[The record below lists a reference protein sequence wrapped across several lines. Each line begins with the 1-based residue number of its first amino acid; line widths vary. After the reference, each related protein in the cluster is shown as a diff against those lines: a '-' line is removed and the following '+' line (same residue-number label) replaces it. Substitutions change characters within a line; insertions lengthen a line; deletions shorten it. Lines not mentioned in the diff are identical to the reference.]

1 MSKFQVFLIVLYLF
15 FFGGVGG
22 WVLELLFRRFFSGA
36 NPERKWLNPGFLFGP
51 CLPLYGF
58 GTVLLFIL
66 SELDHTLFGSFS
78 GTFWYYP
85 VMFVVMALA
94 MTLLEYIVGLV
105 SFKGFHLRLWD
116 YSKLWGNIQGI
127 ICPLFT
133 FFWGVLSLGY
143 YFMLYPRLRKLVEW
157 FVAHPLASFMVGVCF
172 GIFLIDLCFSVHLGA
187 VVQKKAAQIDKTV
200 YDAIDVQKLWHK
212 MQSRGGFFRFVSTFP
227 AAAFYHDV
235 KKLKK
240 GLHFPFGIWYTGICK
255 KLRLSGKEGGSLCF
269 QSGNILFMAL
279 RACAGSRKPGS

>member
-1 MSKFQVFLIVLYLF
+1 MSRFQVFLIVLYLF

-22 WVLELLFRRFFSGA
+22 WVLELFFRRFFSGA

-127 ICPLFT
+127 I
-133 FFWGVLSLGY
+133 
-143 YFMLYPRLRKLVEW
+143 
-157 FVAHPLASFMVGVCF
+157 
-172 GIFLIDLCFSVHLGA
+172 
-187 VVQKKAAQIDKTV
+187 
-200 YDAIDVQKLWHK
+200 
-212 MQSRGGFFRFVSTFP
+212 
-227 AAAFYHDV
+227 
-235 KKLKK
+235 
-240 GLHFPFGIWYTGICK
+240 
-255 KLRLSGKEGGSLCF
+255 
-269 QSGNILFMAL
+269 
-279 RACAGSRKPGS
+279 

>member
-1 MSKFQVFLIVLYLF
+1 MSKFQIFLIVLYLF
-15 FFGGVGG
+15 FFGAVGG

-66 SELDHTLFGSFS
+66 SELDHQLFGSFS

-94 MTLLEYIVGLV
+94 MTLLEYIVGVV

-133 FFWGVLSLGY
+133 FFWGVLSALY
-143 YFMLYPRLRKLVEW
+143 YFLLYPPLRRLVVW
-157 FVAHPLASFMVGVCF
+157 FVAHPLFSFIVGVCF
-172 GIFLIDLCFSVHLGA
+172 GIFLIDFAVSLHLGTALRKRA
-187 VVQKKAAQIDKTV
+187 VEFDKSVESIDLQAIQRRLQK
-200 YDAIDVQKLWHK
+200 
-212 MQSRGGFFRFVSTFP
+212 RGGFFRFTSIKPLTERID
-227 AAAFYHDV
+227 AFDEF
-235 KKLKK
+235 
-240 GLHFPFGIWYTGICK
+240 LH
-255 KLRLSGKEGGSLCF
+255 
-269 QSGNILFMAL
+269 
-279 RACAGSRKPGS
+279 RKPGKNATAAK

>member
-1 MSKFQVFLIVLYLF
+1 MSKFQIFLIVLYLF
-15 FFGGVGG
+15 FFGAVGG

-66 SELDHTLFGSFS
+66 SELDHQLFGSFS

-94 MTLLEYIVGLV
+94 MTLLEYIVGVV

-127 ICPLFT
+127 ICPQFT
-133 FFWGVLSLGY
+133 LIWGSCGALY
-143 YFMLYPRLRKLVEW
+143 YFFIDPYIQRALDW
-157 FVAHPLASFMVGVCF
+157 FGNNLAFSFVIGFFFGVF
-172 GIFLIDLCFSVHLGA
+172 V
-187 VVQKKAAQIDKTV
+187 
-200 YDAIDVQKLWHK
+200 IDVVYSSHLL
-212 MQSRGGFFRFVSTFP
+212 
-227 AAAFYHDV
+227 A
-235 KKLKK
+235 KLKEYADENDVVVK
-240 GLHFPFGIWYTGICK
+240 WEHLKAEIRSAQDRAAKRAYFVFAFRSDRALLEH
-255 KLRLSGKEGGSLCF
+255 LKEAHA
-269 QSGNILFMAL
+269 AL
-279 RACAGSRKPGS
+279 EEIRHRVKNH

>member
-1 MSKFQVFLIVLYLF
+1 MSKFQIFLIVLYLF
-15 FFGGVGG
+15 FFGAVGG

-66 SELDHTLFGSFS
+66 SELDHQLFGSFS

-94 MTLLEYIVGLV
+94 MTLLEYIVGVV

-116 YSKLWGNIQGI
+116 YSKLWGNVQGI

-133 FFWGVLSLGY
+133 FFWGVLS
-143 YFMLYPRLRKLVEW
+143 
-157 FVAHPLASFMVGVCF
+157 LASFMVGVCF
-172 GIFLIDLCFSVHLGA
+172 GIFLIDLCFSIHLGA
-187 VVQKKAAQIDKTV
+187 VVQKKAAEIDKNV

-212 MQSRGGFFRFVSTFP
+212 MQSRGGFFRLVSIRPLTERID
-227 AAAFYHDV
+227 AFDEF
-235 KKLKK
+235 
-240 GLHFPFGIWYTGICK
+240 LH
-255 KLRLSGKEGGSLCF
+255 R
-269 QSGNILFMAL
+269 
-279 RACAGSRKPGS
+279 RPGSMEKEK

>member
-1 MSKFQVFLIVLYLF
+1 MSRFQVFLIVLYLF

-22 WVLELLFRRFFSGA
+22 WVLELFFRRFFSGA

-143 YFMLYPRLRKLVEW
+143 YFLLYPRLRKLVEW

-172 GIFLIDLCFSVHLGA
+172 GIFLIDRASLSIWVRSCRKRL
-187 VVQKKAAQIDKTV
+187 
-200 YDAIDVQKLWHK
+200 
-212 MQSRGGFFRFVSTFP
+212 RRSTRASMTP
-227 AAAFYHDV
+227 STCRSCGIRCNRAAASSV
-235 KKLKK
+235 SC
-240 GLHFPFGIWYTGICK
+240 P
-255 KLRLSGKEGGSLCF
+255 S
-269 QSGNILFMAL
+269 N
-279 RACAGSRKPGS
+279 P

>member
-1 MSKFQVFLIVLYLF
+1 MSKFQIFLIVLYLF
-15 FFGGVGG
+15 FFGAGGG

-66 SELDHTLFGSFS
+66 SELDHQLFGSFS

-94 MTLLEYIVGLV
+94 MTLLEYIAGITCLKVM
-105 SFKGFHLRLWD
+105 HLRLWD

-133 FFWGVLSLGY
+133 FFWGVLSALY
-143 YFMLYPRLRKLVEW
+143 YFLLYPRLLHLVEW
-157 FVAHPLASFMVGVCF
+157 FTLHPLFSFIVGICF
-172 GIFLIDLCFSVHLGA
+172 GVFVIDCAFSLHLGTQIRRRA
-187 VVQKKAAQIDKTV
+187 GEIDKTRYESV
-200 YDAIDVQKLWHK
+200 DLQKFQLK
-212 MQSRGGFFRFVSTFP
+212 MQSRAGFFRLAAPKPLSERIETFNEFLHRRPGTP
-227 AAAFYHDV
+227 ADEKKPEKQRK
-235 KKLKK
+235 KKL
-240 GLHFPFGIWYTGICK
+240 
-255 KLRLSGKEGGSLCF
+255 
-269 QSGNILFMAL
+269 
-279 RACAGSRKPGS
+279 

>member
-1 MSKFQVFLIVLYLF
+1 MSKFQIFLIVLYLF
-15 FFGGVGG
+15 FFGAVGG

-66 SELDHTLFGSFS
+66 SELDHQLFGSFS

-94 MTLLEYIVGLV
+94 MTLLEYIVGVV

-133 FFWGVLSLGY
+133 FF
-143 YFMLYPRLRKLVEW
+143 
-157 FVAHPLASFMVGVCF
+157 
-172 GIFLIDLCFSVHLGA
+172 
-187 VVQKKAAQIDKTV
+187 
-200 YDAIDVQKLWHK
+200 
-212 MQSRGGFFRFVSTFP
+212 
-227 AAAFYHDV
+227 
-235 KKLKK
+235 
-240 GLHFPFGIWYTGICK
+240 
-255 KLRLSGKEGGSLCF
+255 
-269 QSGNILFMAL
+269 
-279 RACAGSRKPGS
+279 

>member
-1 MSKFQVFLIVLYLF
+1 MSKFQIFLIVLYLF
-15 FFGGVGG
+15 FFGAVGG

-66 SELDHTLFGSFS
+66 SELDHQLFGSFS

-94 MTLLEYIVGLV
+94 MTLLEYIVGVV

-133 FFWGVLSLGY
+133 FFWGVLSL
-143 YFMLYPRLRKLVEW
+143 
-157 FVAHPLASFMVGVCF
+157 ASFMVGMCF
-172 GIFLIDLCFSVHLGA
+172 GIFLIDLCFSIHLGA
-187 VVQKKAAQIDKTV
+187 VVQKKAAEIDKNV

-212 MQSRGGFFRFVSTFP
+212 MQSRGGFFRLVSIRPLTERID
-227 AAAFYHDV
+227 AFDEF
-235 KKLKK
+235 
-240 GLHFPFGIWYTGICK
+240 LHRRPG
-255 KLRLSGKEGGSLCF
+255 SMGKE
-269 QSGNILFMAL
+269 
-279 RACAGSRKPGS
+279 K

>member
-1 MSKFQVFLIVLYLF
+1 MSKFQIFLIVLYLF
-15 FFGGVGG
+15 FFGAVGG

-66 SELDHTLFGSFS
+66 SELDHQLFGSFS

-94 MTLLEYIVGLV
+94 MTLLEYIVGVV

-133 FFWGVLSLGY
+133 FFWGVIGAAY
-143 YFMLYPRLRKLVEW
+143 YIFIHPMLINLVNWMNLNEIY
-157 FVAHPLASFMVGVCF
+157 SFFIGIYF
-172 GIFLIDLCFSVHLGA
+172 GIFI
-187 VVQKKAAQIDKTV
+187 
-200 YDAIDVQKLWHK
+200 IDVFYSFNVVNKIRSWAKENNVIVKLEEFK
-212 MQSRGGFFRFVSTFP
+212 LSI
-227 AAAFYHDV
+227 
-235 KKLKK
+235 KLKTEK
-240 GLHFPFGIWYTGICK
+240 IKQKYNFL
-255 KLRLSGKEGGSLCF
+255 LSFKSK
-269 QSGNILFMAL
+269 NAL
-279 RACAGSRKPGS
+279 RDELNDYNSQPENRTE

>member
-15 FFGGVGG
+15 FFGAVGG

-66 SELDHTLFGSFS
+66 SELDHQLFGSFS

-94 MTLLEYIVGLV
+94 MTLLEYIVGVV

-116 YSKLWGNIQGI
+116 YSKLWGNVQGI

-133 FFWGVLSLGY
+133 FFWGVLAALY
-143 YFMLYPRLRKLVEW
+143 YFLLYPRLRRLVVW
-157 FVAHPLASFMVGVCF
+157 FVAHPLFSFIVGICF
-172 GIFLIDLCFSVHLGA
+172 GIFLIDFAVSLHLGTALRKRA
-187 VVQKKAAQIDKTV
+187 VEFDKSVESIDLQAIQRRLQK
-200 YDAIDVQKLWHK
+200 
-212 MQSRGGFFRFVSTFP
+212 RGGFFRFTSIKPLTERID
-227 AAAFYHDV
+227 AFDEF
-235 KKLKK
+235 
-240 GLHFPFGIWYTGICK
+240 LH
-255 KLRLSGKEGGSLCF
+255 
-269 QSGNILFMAL
+269 
-279 RACAGSRKPGS
+279 RKPGKNATAAK